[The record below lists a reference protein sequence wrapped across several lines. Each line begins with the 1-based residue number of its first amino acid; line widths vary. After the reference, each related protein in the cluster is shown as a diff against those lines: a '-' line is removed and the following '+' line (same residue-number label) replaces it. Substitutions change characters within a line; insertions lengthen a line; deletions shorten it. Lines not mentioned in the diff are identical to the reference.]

1 MDTALY
7 QSKPQPKDFA
17 AAAREAVDMGYNA
30 VKFDLDQAN
39 DPKNTTNITGL
50 QALLKLKECIIKWLQ
65 LEGSWPKY
73 RYMC

>member
-7 QSKPQPKDFA
+7 QSKLPQPKDFA

-39 DPKNTTNITGL
+39 DPN
-50 QALLKLKECIIKWLQ
+50 
-65 LEGSWPKY
+65 KY
-73 RYMC
+73 DKYNLSLIHI